1 MNKFLKDLEKELKK
15 LNVNPKEIKEI
26 LEDHKEMIEA
36 ATQEGLNEDE
46 INKKFGDPTKV
57 ASEISQ
63 DSKETSSGVNLE
75 GVESIAKYDTDK
87 FQLVNTFHLV
97 SDLKEFSVN
106 LVNDDFILVDHNEDN
121 IQVYQERIK
130 DIEEYEISL
139 TDGKFIL
146 QRKSN
151 KLFKKTFNFNRKSG
165 TFLVLMPKGIT
176 LEEFNYHTVNGEV
189 SANQLATNI
198 FNLNS
203 TNGDIQFSNVNLG
216 EAKLSLVNGDIEIQG
231 FKASSL
237 DVSLVNGDVEIQK
250 GIIDGDLHFN
260 SVSGDTTLIDVEGN
274 EATFKTVSGDLDG
287 KNFYVKEISLKSVSG
302 DVNIANDD
310 KTRVIKVKNKKTLSG
325 DININ

>member
-1 MNKFLKDLEKELKK
+1 MNKFLKDLEKELQK
-15 LNVNPKEIKEI
+15 LNVNPKEIREI

-36 ATQEGLNEDE
+36 AKQEGLNEDE

-57 ASEISQ
+57 ATEISQ
-63 DSKETSSGVNLE
+63 DSKEKGSKINLE
-75 GVESIAKYDTDK
+75 GVESVSKYDFDT
-87 FQLVNTFHLV
+87 FQLVTTFQLA
-97 SDLKEFSVN
+97 SDLEEISVK
-106 LVNDDFILVDHNEDN
+106 LINDDFILADHDEDY
-121 IQVYQERIK
+121 IQVYQENIK
-130 DIEEYEISL
+130 KIEEYEISL
-139 TDGKFIL
+139 TDNKFIL
-146 QRKSN
+146 EKKSN
-151 KLFKKTFNFNRKSG
+151 KIFKKALNFNVKSG

-176 LEEFNYHTVNGEV
+176 LEKFNYHTVNGEV
-189 SANQLATNI
+189 SANQLATNK
-198 FNLNS
+198 FDFKS

-216 EAKLSLVNGDIEIQG
+216 EAKLSMVNGDIEIQG

-237 DVSLVNGDVEIQK
+237 DVSLVNGDVELQK

-302 DVNIANDD
+302 DVNVVNDD
-310 KTRVIKVKNKKTLSG
+310 KTREIKVKNKKTLSG